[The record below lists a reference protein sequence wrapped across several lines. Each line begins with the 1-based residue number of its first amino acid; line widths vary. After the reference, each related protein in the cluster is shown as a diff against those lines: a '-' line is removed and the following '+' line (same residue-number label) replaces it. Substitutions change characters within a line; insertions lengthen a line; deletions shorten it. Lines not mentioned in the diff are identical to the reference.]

1 MDAGG
6 ITYDGQG
13 ILQIVMLEFCNYR
26 LANYKFEIEFSPIK
40 RTKHWNSSV

>member
-1 MDAGG
+1 MQQGLLIMDQV
-6 ITYDGQG
+6 YLHQKVD
-13 ILQIVMLEFCNYR
+13 FSNYC